1 MSHQVLL
8 TTRHLWPKGSP
19 SHSTQTPTWLN
30 AWNPEKV
37 GISQGGRTGRGK
49 ERGRQWEEY
58 TRAGRK
64 LCVPTQTSAG
74 GRTPAGPLKLR
85 ISLGLRRIV
94 RPFDMCW
101 DMKHRKITSK
111 VHSQNVPYRH
121 GNAPEDLHG
130 GWTHKSPASFI
141 EQSSSHSHH
150 TAPPKAPPTVTSSLQ
165 ICLSRTIEPLLYH
178 HL

>member
-1 MSHQVLL
+1 MAQGRPQSLYSDPYL
-8 TTRHLWPKGSP
+8 AEGLESRKGW
-19 SHSTQTPTWLN
+19 HK
-30 AWNPEKV
+30 PE
-37 GISQGGRTGRGK
+37 REDREGK
-49 ERGRQWEEY
+49 ERGRQWEEC
-58 TRAGRK
+58 TGDGSR

-74 GRTPAGPLKLR
+74 GRTPVGPLKLR
-85 ISLGLRRIV
+85 ISLGLRRTV

-111 VHSQNVPYRH
+111 VHSQYAPYRH
-121 GNAPEDLHG
+121 ENAPEDLHG

-141 EQSSSHSHH
+141 EQNPSHSRH

-165 ICLSRTIEPLLYH
+165 TCLSRTVEPLLYH